1 MVFWICIVLLVLGGI
16 AAFAIGDKGSLGGLS
31 GDTLAGLSASLAL
44 LIFLGSSLLG
54 DYKHRISGAVR
65 DFGIWAVFALVLII
79 GYSFR
84 EEAGDIYNR
93 LRGELLPPG
102 QAVNVS
108 SARDGYHAVRIR
120 KRGDAHFTVQAK
132 VNGAQIQL
140 LVDTGASTVV
150 LKQADAQAIGI
161 NTARLSYS
169 VPVNTA
175 NGATFAASVRLTEVA
190 IGPIVVRDIEA
201 LVSKPGAL
209 KQSLLGMNFL
219 RRLRSYEFS
228 GEFLTLRGL

>member
-1 MVFWICIVLLVLGGI
+1 MVFWICIVLLALGGI
-16 AAFAIGDKGSLGGLS
+16 AAFVVGDSGSLGGLS
-31 GDTLAGLSASLAL
+31 GDTLAGLCASLAL
-44 LIFLGSSLLG
+44 LIYLGSSLLG
-54 DYKHRISGAVR
+54 DYKDRIAGAVR
-65 DFGIWAVFALVLII
+65 DFGIWAAVALALIV
-79 GYSFR
+79 GYSFKD
-84 EEAGDIYNR
+84 EAGDIYNR
-93 LRGELLPPG
+93 VRGELLPPG

-120 KRGDAHFTVQAK
+120 RGGGSHFTVGAK
-132 VNGAQIQL
+132 IAGTEVQL
-140 LVDTGASTVV
+140 LIDTGASTVV
-150 LKQADAQAIGI
+150 LKQADARAVGI
-161 NTARLSYS
+161 DTSRLSYS

-175 NGATFAASVRLTEVA
+175 NGATFAASVKLREIS